1 MPEDYALNLEE
12 MKRMMANAMGTN
24 LAGQS
29 MAGPVATGQAYAQ
42 QIAGGMPMEQV
53 IAPGVSYSPEMAG
66 GYTQADLD
74 MIAAGPAPVMP
85 AAPTQETPLE
95 TSYETMPDAP
105 VGTPAPERYV
115 PGQTPFPG
123 IPDFLKDLDF
133 SNLPRVQEPSEPQFG
148 SSAPAG
154 FIPPPPGSF
163 NTMAFI
169 DYYNPTTGETWSA
182 PSGGW
187 TAPEGWVI
195 GRPDGGLKFTFDEV
209 DPSVV
214 PTMPTAPAIQQ
225 PITPVVQEPTPIGD
239 IRDTYTPEQVA
250 ELERKEIERRARE
263 EANIINKYGSR
274 ENLQNQIN
282 ESLFKDF
289 VTPQTPVIPEPVMQQ
304 PVRQE
309 VPFVPEIPTIPM
321 NFTGLPQMPVIPNIP
336 VMPKVPVM
344 PQPIVPQPIPPMNFT
359 GLSNLPVSNFV
370 QPNVEDIV
378 SPISRGRILPK
389 TPRGLF
395 TL

>member
-66 GYTQADLD
+66 GYTQKDLD

-85 AAPTQETPLE
+85 VAPTTGEVATIEDQMPYAPPGVQEPIRF
-95 TSYETMPDAP
+95 MP
-105 VGTPAPERYV
+105 
-115 PGQTPFPG
+115 
-123 IPDFLKDLDF
+123 FLQNLDF
-133 SNLPRVQEPSEPQFG
+133 SNLPRYEDIRDIRGVEDIRPTLFDFDVDE
-148 SSAPAG
+148 
-154 FIPPPPGSF
+154 ILK
-163 NTMAFI
+163 NI
-169 DYYNPTTGETWSA
+169 DTE
-182 PSGGW
+182 
-187 TAPEGWVI
+187 
-195 GRPDGGLKFTFDEV
+195 KFEDIDFSNIDI
-209 DPSVV
+209 PSVA
-214 PTMPTAPAIQQ
+214 PTMPELPDFSNRGESVATSFMPGGDSITDFLANQGVATDRESLIGKTLFGQT
-225 PITPVVQEPTPIGD
+225 ITPESFGGEETAKSSFLSAVPRPDLPIPNISGPFGFMNKPTP
-239 IRDTYTPEQVA
+239 A
-250 ELERKEIERRARE
+250 
-263 EANIINKYGSR
+263 
-274 ENLQNQIN
+274 
-282 ESLFKDF
+282 
-289 VTPQTPVIPEPVMQQ
+289 PVIPQVPVQA
-304 PVRQE
+304 
-309 VPFVPEIPTIPM
+309 PM

-336 VMPKVPVM
+336 VMPELPIV